1 MGNEKDENEDK
12 YNKGE
17 MRKIRMRMSMI
28 REK

>member
-1 MGNEKDENEDK
+1 MGNEEDENEDK
-12 YNKGE
+12 YNIGE